1 MKEMTTKLEEEVS
14 VAAKAAKRE
23 AAKLQQRVS
32 KKETANKAMTHYN
45 CILLGY

>member
-32 KKETANKAMTHYN
+32 KKR
-45 CILLGY
+45 LLIRLRLIIIVYY